1 MARRGAKL
9 GQSVLDLDIDDS
21 KFHSKMSGAYKAAQS
36 FTDQTGK
43 SLVNAGRA
51 MSGVGE
57 SMTRNVT
64 LPIVAA
70 GASVGKL
77 AFDFDETMSQIVAL
91 TSVSS
96 DEMAGFREEI
106 LAMGPAVGKGPQEL
120 AEAFYFIASAGFEGA
135 EAMEILRST
144 AQAASAGLGDTATV
158 SKVIGSAVNA
168 YGVEAS
174 HAAVF
179 TDQLVAAIGEG
190 SAEAPEFAGALGN
203 VIGSAAQIG
212 ASFSDVTGAIAA
224 MTNVG
229 IGAEE
234 AVTSLNQ
241 VFVSLFKPTA
251 GAAEALEEMGLSA
264 AGLRQMIADEGL
276 MPTLGLLAE
285 RFDGNA
291 EATAAVFGNV
301 RALRGVLALTGPQM
315 DETAALLDRVADSAG
330 ATGEAFATVAES
342 DSFKLRQAMAEL
354 ETTGVQLGSDVLPIL
369 VEVMG
374 ELAGMARG
382 LSKWWGTLD
391 DDTKDLVIRSLAF
404 LAVAGP
410 VLVIV
415 GKLTTGVGQLF
426 RAVAFLSGAKGI
438 PRLVG
443 AVGKLNTAMGGL
455 LGPIGL
461 AAAALA
467 ALTVIGENV
476 FKALNPDEYDFNQLA
491 SKVGKSR
498 VAIEGEVNQLAQE
511 LGRSSDEIKAE
522 MADLLERGFNW
533 DRAVEMLRTGTTDVA
548 DALEQSGRDWEAYQE
563 QITGAAE
570 SGAEDASGAIE
581 DMPPDVVAA
590 LQAAGI
596 PIGTAADDTF
606 GEVDQAAA
614 DARAAAIEHMRS
626 MLTGIT
632 NLFEND
638 ETLRDSW
645 QALIDRMDD
654 PYTEAE
660 RKADIFSQTAIDNI
674 LAAIESGDPKIAAD
688 TATLVE
694 NMLTQIELMEPGA
707 LASGEAVPPALQDGM
722 DAGMSALITWIE
734 QNVTGAALSS
744 LSLEEAEEIGLGGI
758 WKYQQGMLRN
768 ERLASAAADR
778 VARGALWMLENQ
790 DWYGA
795 GAAIPGS
802 VAMGIDDNAWT
813 AISSMYGMGQSMKE
827 AMPFSEPKDPRS
839 PFRGITGWGGN
850 IVDTIAADVYR
861 NLDVGRGAMHALAD
875 AMRLDW
881 AGIDAAAIP
890 DIRAPAIASL
900 PVAASGVTSYSGET
914 GTGLTQIYQ
923 LHVEGKPIVV
933 GSAEEV
939 LAEWERMQR
948 LSDREVI
955 GG

>member
-1 MARRGAKL
+1 VARRGAKL

-144 AQAASAGLGDTATV
+144 AQAAAAGLGDTATV
-158 SKVIGSAVNA
+158 SQVIGSAVNA

-190 SAEAPEFAGALGN
+190 SAEAPAFAGALGN

-443 AVGKLNTAMGGL
+443 GVGKLNTAMGGL

-467 ALTVIGENV
+467 TLTVIGESV

-570 SGAEDASGAIE
+570 SGAADATGAIE

-596 PIGTAADDTF
+596 PIG
-606 GEVDQAAA
+606 AAA
-614 DARAAAIEHMRS
+614 DSTMGEIDEAALAAREATVDQIQY
-626 MLTGIT
+626 MLDGIT
-632 NLFEND
+632 AMFET
-638 ETLRDSW
+638 ETQLTDAW
-645 QALIDRMDD
+645 QALIDRMAD
-654 PYTEAE
+654 PYTPAE
-660 RKADIFSQTAIDNI
+660 READIFSENTIANI
-674 LAAIESGDPKIAAD
+674 RAAIESGDPKIAAD
-688 TATLVE
+688 TTNLVN
-694 NMLTQIELMEPGA
+694 NMLAQIALMEPGA
-707 LASGEAVPPALQDGM
+707 LESGEAVPPAVRDGM
-722 DAGMSALITWIE
+722 DASMQQLIDWIE
-734 QNVTGAALSS
+734 QTLVPAGLDSLTMDEADEIGLGNIWRYQQGMMRNAQAAIDEAARIAKLAEFQLHIDASSGGWSIIESWIGGMENAYINNQGRIWGVVDGVKRSLGGSLPTEGPLAGGAGSGGTSIGEDWLAHLVGAIDVSLVQSRLGLVGSALSS
-744 LSLEEAEEIGLGGI
+744 LSAMPSIGMPSLP
-758 WKYQQGMLRN
+758 
-768 ERLASAAADR
+768 AAA
-778 VARGALWMLENQ
+778 AL
-790 DWYGA
+790 G
-795 GAAIPGS
+795 
-802 VAMGIDDNAWT
+802 
-813 AISSMYGMGQSMKE
+813 
-827 AMPFSEPKDPRS
+827 
-839 PFRGITGWGGN
+839 
-850 IVDTIAADVYR
+850 
-861 NLDVGRGAMHALAD
+861 
-875 AMRLDW
+875 
-881 AGIDAAAIP
+881 P
-890 DIRAPAIASL
+890 D
-900 PVAASGVTSYSGET
+900 VAASFAGDH

-923 LHVEGKPIVV
+923 LHVEGRPIVV

-939 LAEWERMQR
+939 IAEWERMQR